1 MDNMNNLVNDGL
13 FNLLILAIIL
23 ITENFLNYFIFKVA
37 RDRISE
43 MKFRSTKKLKS
54 RKNPESKVRVVVDK
68 NNLDGLDSPIKKSR
82 IINLKKNK
90 KVFY

>member
-1 MDNMNNLVNDGL
+1 MNNLVNDGL